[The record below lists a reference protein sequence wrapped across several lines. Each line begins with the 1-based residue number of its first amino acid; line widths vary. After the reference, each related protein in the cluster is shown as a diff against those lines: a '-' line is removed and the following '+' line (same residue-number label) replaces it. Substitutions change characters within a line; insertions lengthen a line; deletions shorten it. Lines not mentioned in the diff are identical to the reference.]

1 MKKFLEKYKKNII
14 FFCPSIEEGGVEKN
28 LINIV
33 NAIGNDFNVSVITAN
48 NDKKKKFNKNIK
60 FISPNSNYFNKKSR
74 ILKSLVSSFL
84 FFKNYH
90 SKSTVISF
98 QSNIIAIVLS
108 KLTFNKVIIR
118 SNSSPNIYAK
128 NFFKRIL
135 FRIFFRFADKIIV
148 NSKEFKKEFYRF
160 FKLKSYIIYN
170 SIESSKYLKYKSN
183 KKVNFGF
190 FDNAKKTLKILSIG
204 RLVYQKDHMT
214 ILKAIKEIK
223 DKRKVKLCIIGKGN
237 QKKRLM
243 KFIKFNKLN
252 KVVKIIEYKNNVYP
266 YLLKANLFIL
276 SSLYEGLPNTLLE
289 AKSFN
294 IPIISSDC
302 RTGPKEILENYK
314 NGKLF
319 SIKNFKELS
328 RLILLSKQSNKKKFI
343 YDKRFDF
350 NKNIQIYK
358 NLLNSV

>member
-1 MKKFLEKYKKNII
+1 M
-14 FFCPSIEEGGVEKN
+14 
-28 LINIV
+28 
-33 NAIGNDFNVSVITAN
+33 IGDV
-48 NDKKKKFNKNIK
+48 
-60 FISPNSNYFNKKSR
+60 
-74 ILKSLVSSFL
+74 
-84 FFKNYH
+84 
-90 SKSTVISF
+90 
-98 QSNIIAIVLS
+98 
-108 KLTFNKVIIR
+108 
-118 SNSSPNIYAK
+118 
-128 NFFKRIL
+128 
-135 FRIFFRFADKIIV
+135 
-148 NSKEFKKEFYRF
+148 
-160 FKLKSYIIYN
+160 KSYIIYN

-302 RTGPKEILENYK
+302 RTGPREILENYK

-319 SIKNFKELS
+319 RIKNFKELS